1 MGINSFYFTVEEYD
15 GDGWDGLE
23 TFGRDQTEKMTEYL
37 HKRMV
42 PGSGYG
48 QLRVRKTETLTRSA
62 IIPAGNFTA
71 DEVREVI

>member
-1 MGINSFYFTVEEYD
+1 MGNNSFYFTVEEYD

-23 TFGRDQTEKMTEYL
+23 TFGRDQVEKMTEYL
-37 HKRMV
+37 RRRMA

-48 QLRVRKTETLTRSA
+48 QLRVRKTESFARSA

-71 DEVREVI
+71 DEVRGVI